1 MNEFHVSCMNETK
14 RAIIVYTFFRAR
26 ARKQLFVLSLFEKQ
40 KRTARQKC
48 AERTKMDWIYLFP
61 RVSRKTS
68 FWINHE
74 TNEAGCTFVSKA
86 SSAIAPRL
94 VTVVKRMAVQNNTQ
108 AGGEADGCIWTSKW
122 SIRIC
127 MNKSL
132 SGQWIG
138 WQCRSLYI
146 YIHIH
151 IYLN

>member
-14 RAIIVYTFFRAR
+14 RAIIVYTFFRAC

-68 FWINHE
+68 FWIKGCRKTSFWINHE

-94 VTVVKRMAVQNNTQ
+94 
-108 AGGEADGCIWTSKW
+108 
-122 SIRIC
+122 
-127 MNKSL
+127 
-132 SGQWIG
+132 QW
-138 WQCRSLYI
+138 
-146 YIHIH
+146 
-151 IYLN
+151 